1 MLCLLQATD
10 KDGATP
16 VDLAQSD
23 DRFKN
28 TLKAAAAGDMDIDD
42 II

>member
-1 MLCLLQATD
+1 MLALQAPD
-10 KDGATP
+10 KSGANP
-16 VDLAQSD
+16 LDLAASD